1 MLSLKN
7 LNFDL
12 CLIPHKNLY
21 LSNDYYIKDTQDI
34 QISLVNL
41 SFVCLA
47 HMEKEKKDKK
57 VNLKHYCRESEVS
70 YSLLM

>member
-1 MLSLKN
+1 MLPLKN

-12 CLIPHKNLY
+12 CLIPYKNLY
-21 LSNDYYIKDTQDI
+21 LSNDNHIKDTQDI

-47 HMEKEKKDKK
+47 QMEKEKKGQKGE
-57 VNLKHYCRESEVS
+57 LKT
-70 YSLLM
+70 LLPRIRSFV

>member
-1 MLSLKN
+1 MLPLKN

-12 CLIPHKNLY
+12 CLIPYKNLY
-21 LSNDYYIKDTQDI
+21 LSNDNHIKDTQDI

-47 HMEKEKKDKK
+47 HMEK
-57 VNLKHYCRESEVS
+57 
-70 YSLLM
+70 